1 MLNMTFKNKKS
12 LGQNFLIDKNILK
25 KISDIGKISEKD
37 KVIEVGPGNGNLTE
51 YLIKKNP
58 EYLKIIEKDDEL
70 VKILS
75 NKFKDQIEI
84 LHKDIL
90 KVNEDFYDEDVIV
103 YGNLPYNISTKILAN
118 WCLSKKIKFKRLIL
132 MFQKEVADRIIAGV
146 NTKEYSRITILAN
159 WKFNIKK
166 ILDVNPDCFTP
177 KPKIKSTLLEFIPK
191 KSFIEL
197 KNPRNLEKITNLFF
211 NQRRK
216 MIKKNF
222 MKLFNDFDT
231 IAEKYNVKLTDR
243 PQRLSVNKFL
253 MIIKEYEKN
262 LY

>member
-1 MLNMTFKNKKS
+1 MKFKNKKS

-84 LHKDIL
+84 FHKDIL
-90 KVNEDFYDEDVIV
+90 KVNENFYEEDVIV

-118 WCLSKKIKFKRLIL
+118 WCLSKNIKFKRLIL

-211 NQRRK
+211 NLRRK

-262 LY
+262 LN

>member
-1 MLNMTFKNKKS
+1 MKFRNKKS

-25 KISDIGKISEKD
+25 KITDVGKITESD

-51 YLIKKNP
+51 YLIKENP
-58 EYLKIIEKDDEL
+58 KHLKIIEKDDEL
-70 VKILS
+70 IKILS

-84 LHKDIL
+84 FHKDIL
-90 KVNEDFYDEDVIV
+90 KVSGDFYDDDVIIF
-103 YGNLPYNISTKILAN
+103 GNLPYNISTKILAN
-118 WCLSKKIKFKRLIL
+118 WCLSKNIKFKKLIL
-132 MFQKEVADRIIAGV
+132 MFQKEVADRIIAKV
-146 NTKEYSRITILAN
+146 NTKEYSRITILSN

-166 ILDVNPDCFTP
+166 ILDVNPDCFIP

-191 KSFIEL
+191 KNFIEL

-222 MKLFNDFDT
+222 MRLFNDFDT
-231 IAEKYNVKLTDR
+231 VAEKYNVKLTDR
-243 PQRLSVNKFL
+243 PQRLTVDKFL

-262 LY
+262 LN

>member
-1 MLNMTFKNKKS
+1 MKFRNKKS

-25 KISDIGKISEKD
+25 KITDIGKITESD

-58 EYLKIIEKDDEL
+58 KHLKIIEKDDEL
-70 VKILS
+70 IKILS

-84 LHKDIL
+84 FHKDIL
-90 KVNEDFYDEDVIV
+90 KVSGDFYDDDVIIF
-103 YGNLPYNISTKILAN
+103 GNLPYNISTKILAN
-118 WCLSKKIKFKRLIL
+118 WCLSKNIKFKKLIL
-132 MFQKEVADRIIAGV
+132 MFQKEVADRIIAEV
-146 NTKEYSRITILAN
+146 NTKEYSRITILSN

-166 ILDVNPDCFTP
+166 ILDVNPDCFIP

-222 MKLFNDFDT
+222 MRLFNDFDT
-231 IAEKYNVKLTDR
+231 VAEKYNVKLTDR
-243 PQRLSVNKFL
+243 PQRLTVDKFL

-262 LY
+262 LN